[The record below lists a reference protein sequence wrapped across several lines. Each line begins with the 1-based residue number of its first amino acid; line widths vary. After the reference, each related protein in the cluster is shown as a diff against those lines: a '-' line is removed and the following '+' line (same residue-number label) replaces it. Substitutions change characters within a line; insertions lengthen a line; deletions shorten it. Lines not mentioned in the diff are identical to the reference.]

1 MRVLAG
7 CACKDHCSA
16 HEDVRATGEEG
27 LRSTHPDPRRARS
40 TGPLRC
46 PGPRAR
52 RVAQLPRPPGGQGR
66 GARRPAVRAGI
77 RRRGRGAGGRRR
89 GSASRRR
96 RPRGGLLLPCVAGRL
111 GADHVIDYRADASWG
126 ESALAWT
133 KGRGVDVVVE
143 VGGPAT
149 FDQSVAAARPG
160 GVLSLIGVLTG
171 FGGEIAIAKVFQ
183 KRLQV
188 HGIYVGSSQMLDD
201 TVQAFARNRL
211 EPVIDRV
218 FDFDEARAA

>member
-1 MRVLAG
+1 MPVPAALSFEAAASLPCAGVTAFNALHGVTRIRPGDIVLVQGTGGVSLLALQLAKAAGARVILTTSDARK
-7 CACKDHCSA
+7 AA
-16 HEDVRATGEEG
+16 
-27 LRSTHPDPRRARS
+27 RARD
-40 TGPLRC
+40 
-46 PGPRAR
+46 
-52 RVAQLPRPPGGQGR
+52 
-66 GARRPAVRAGI
+66 
-77 RRRGRGAGGRRR
+77 
-89 GSASRRR
+89 
-96 RPRGGLLLPCVAGRL
+96 L

-188 HGIYVGSSQMLDD
+188 HGIYVGSSQMLDN

-218 FDFDEARAA
+218 FDFDEARAAYEHLESGAHFGKVVIRV